1 MSLTEKWERFKAEQ
15 KDPTLVVTEDA
26 PVIRESQTTEKMS
39 DNFTKMSDNFRP
51 PIQQEIDKLKQA
63 VESTTSQMT
72 VEKIAYIG
80 ETFVEKPVIAPLW
93 AGTSLDVLKLVF
105 DRVEQHTRVIN
116 QMTEQME
123 RDGIQYSVRRH
134 LMQARHAEAY
144 AIFKLLGQD
153 NADKNT

>member
-15 KDPTLVVTEDA
+15 KDPSYVPEPA
-26 PVIRESQTTEKMS
+26 I
-39 DNFTKMSDNFRP
+39 
-51 PIQQEIDKLKQA
+51 
-63 VESTTSQMT
+63 
-72 VEKIAYIG
+72 
-80 ETFVEKPVIAPLW
+80 EKPVIAPLW

-153 NADKNT
+153 NADQNT

>member
-1 MSLTEKWERFKAEQ
+1 MSLIEKWEQFKAQQ
-15 KDPTLVVTEDA
+15 KDPTLVVTEDV
-26 PVIRESQTTEKMS
+26 PVIREFQTTEKMAA
-39 DNFTKMSDNFRP
+39 NFRP

-72 VEKIAYIG
+72 AEKIAY
-80 ETFVEKPVIAPLW
+80 TAKAFVENPVIAPLW

-153 NADKNT
+153 NADQNT

>member
-26 PVIRESQTTEKMS
+26 PVIRESQTTEK
-39 DNFTKMSDNFRP
+39 P
-51 PIQQEIDKLKQA
+51 
-63 VESTTSQMT
+63 
-72 VEKIAYIG
+72 
-80 ETFVEKPVIAPLW
+80 TFAPLW

-105 DRVEQHTRVIN
+105 DRVEQHTKVIN

-153 NADKNT
+153 NADQNT